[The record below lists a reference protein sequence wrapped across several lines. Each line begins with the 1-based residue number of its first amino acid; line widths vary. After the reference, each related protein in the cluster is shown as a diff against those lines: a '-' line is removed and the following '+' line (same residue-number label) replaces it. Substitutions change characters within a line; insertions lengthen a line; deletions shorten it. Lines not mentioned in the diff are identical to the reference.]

1 VLHLVVDPHAPDPV
15 RIAEAAVALNAGLL
29 VAFPTETV
37 YGLGA
42 HALDPVAVQRIFA
55 AKGRPAWNPII
66 VHTATSDQARALAR
80 EWPAAAERL
89 TRAFWPG
96 PLTVVVP
103 RGEQV
108 PPDVTAGGD
117 AVALRVPSHPVA
129 RALLLAAGIPVA
141 APSAN
146 RSTALS
152 PTTALHVMDSLGDR
166 VAIVLDG
173 GPATVGIESTVV
185 DLRGGEVRILRP
197 GGISA
202 AQVVAVLGAPMA
214 APDAE
219 PVGDTPRRSPGQ
231 LERHYAPRTPLT
243 LVGADDLSAL
253 MPGALARIG
262 VLAWQA
268 RLSPSEN
275 VEWLPADPAG
285 YARGLYA
292 ALHRLDAV
300 GLAEI
305 LVERVPAGPEWEA
318 VRDRLRRAASR

>member
-1 VLHLVVDPHAPDPV
+1 MVHLLVDPRAPDPV
-15 RIAEAAVALNAGLL
+15 RIAEAAAALNAGLL

-55 AKGRPAWNPII
+55 AKGRPVWNPII

-89 TRAFWPG
+89 TRVFWPG

-117 AVALRVPSHPVA
+117 AVGLRVPSHPVA

-152 PTTALHVMDSLGDR
+152 PTTARHVMDSLGDR

-173 GPATVGIESTVV
+173 GATTVGIESTVV

-197 GGISA
+197 GSISV
-202 AQVVAVLGAPMA
+202 AQVAAVLDEPVA
-214 APDAE
+214 APYVEPAGDA
-219 PVGDTPRRSPGQ
+219 PRSSPGQ
-231 LERHYAPRTPLT
+231 LERHYAPRTPLRM
-243 LVGADDLSAL
+243 VGADDLAAL
-253 MPGALARIG
+253 TPDALTRSGA
-262 VLAWQA
+262 LAWQA
-268 RLSPSEN
+268 RVAPMVH
-275 VEWLPADPAG
+275 VEWLPADAAG

-292 ALHRLDAV
+292 ALHRLDAA
-300 GLAEI
+300 GLTEI
-305 LVERVPAGPEWEA
+305 LVERVPTDPDWAA